1 MGNRYEQKNRFKKK
15 IYSKEEYKNTID
27 TNFTQLGKK
36 SVPETLDSEVTVNK
50 FFKEY
55 NELFYEIPALGE
67 TNSHEFL
74 IKTSSDYIDFEPN
87 QEEIEALQNEIS
99 ILRRQ
104 LLELQTQT
112 AGITGSI
119 GQIDDSELQN
129 TATNL
134 ISTLQP
140 STETLD
146 GITE

>member
-1 MGNRYEQKNRFKKK
+1 MNKKIDLKKK

-67 TNSHEFL
+67 TTSHEFL

-99 ILRRQ
+99 ILSRQ

>member
-1 MGNRYEQKNRFKKK
+1 MKKKIDLKKK

>member
-1 MGNRYEQKNRFKKK
+1 MNKKINLKKK

>member
-1 MGNRYEQKNRFKKK
+1 MNKKIDLKKK

-74 IKTSSDYIDFEPN
+74 IKTSADYIDFEPN

-99 ILRRQ
+99 ILRQQ
-104 LLELQTQT
+104 LLEIQTKT
-112 AGITGSI
+112 VGISGSI
-119 GQIDDSELQN
+119 EQISDSELES
-129 TATNL
+129 TTTNL
-134 ISTLQP
+134 INTLQP

-146 GITE
+146 GITR

>member
-1 MGNRYEQKNRFKKK
+1 MNKKIDLKKK

-36 SVPETLDSEVTVNK
+36 SVPETLYSEVTVNK

>member
-1 MGNRYEQKNRFKKK
+1 MNKKIDLKKK

-67 TNSHEFL
+67 TNSHEFI

>member
-1 MGNRYEQKNRFKKK
+1 MNKKIDLKKK

-87 QEEIEALQNEIS
+87 QEEIEAIQNEIS

>member
-1 MGNRYEQKNRFKKK
+1 MNKKIDLKKK

-134 ISTLQP
+134 INTLQP

>member
-1 MGNRYEQKNRFKKK
+1 MNKKIDLKKK

-74 IKTSSDYIDFEPN
+74 IKTRSDYIDFEPN

>member
-1 MGNRYEQKNRFKKK
+1 MNKKIDLKKK

-74 IKTSSDYIDFEPN
+74 IKTSSDYIDFESN

>member
-1 MGNRYEQKNRFKKK
+1 MNKKIDLKKK

>member
-1 MGNRYEQKNRFKKK
+1 MNKKIDLKKK

-129 TATNL
+129 TTTNL

>member
-1 MGNRYEQKNRFKKK
+1 MNKKIDLKKK

-74 IKTSSDYIDFEPN
+74 IKTSTDYIDFEPN

>member
-1 MGNRYEQKNRFKKK
+1 MNKKIDLKKK

-27 TNFTQLGKK
+27 TKFTQLGKK